1 MLNFN
6 LLFSLINS
14 KLFIGLFISCQQQTQ
29 NQQTFLFLEVE
40 ILVNFFFSQL
50 GTCLAYHL
58 ASERLQNQVV
68 IYSRNKQVS
77 ETINKER
84 YNPKYLST
92 YKLRDK
98 VSATSE
104 LTKETFEKTHVI
116 LMCIPTPQLR
126 SVLKSIQAFVTEEH
140 LLILANKGNFLNS
153 KPFKELKWKRWICL
167 IKLFLMFWEKRLK
180 RMQFIYQDLVLLLK
194 L

>member
-1 MLNFN
+1 
-6 LLFSLINS
+6 
-14 KLFIGLFISCQQQTQ
+14 
-29 NQQTFLFLEVE
+29 
-40 ILVNFFFSQL
+40 
-50 GTCLAYHL
+50 
-58 ASERLQNQVV
+58 V

-167 IKLFLMFWEKRLK
+167 IK
-180 RMQFIYQDLVLLLK
+180 
-194 L
+194 